1 MTVRPPRPRWNE
13 RDADSFGWML
23 VVALVLVLLAGW
35 VLASWIEA
43 RSFESVTGKHV
54 STWDAMFLDL
64 RVQEP
69 AR

>member
-1 MTVRPPRPRWNE
+1 MTRHT
-13 RDADSFGWML
+13 DSLGWL
-23 VVALVLVLLAGW
+23 IAAALVLVLLAGW
-35 VLASWIEA
+35 VLASCIEA

-64 RVQEP
+64 RVQEA

>member
-1 MTVRPPRPRWNE
+1 MKNTTNAVILL
-13 RDADSFGWML
+13 AAALLFSFGSW
-23 VVALVLVLLAGW
+23 LLFS
-35 VLASWIEA
+35 VCEAS
-43 RSFESVTGKHV
+43 SFEHVTGKHV